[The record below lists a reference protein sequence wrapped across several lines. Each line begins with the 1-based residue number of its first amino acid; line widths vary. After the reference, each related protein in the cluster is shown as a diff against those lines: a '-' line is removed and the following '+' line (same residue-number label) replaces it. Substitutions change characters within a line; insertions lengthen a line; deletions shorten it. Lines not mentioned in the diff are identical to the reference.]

1 MYLDRRSTVIWV
13 YLSKALAAHS
23 NNNNNNNTQSNN
35 TTTTT
40 QSLLFRLS

>member
-23 NNNNNNNTQSNN
+23 NNNNNTTTQSNN
-35 TTTTT
+35 TTTT

>member
-1 MYLDRRSTVIWV
+1 MYLDRRSTDIWV

-23 NNNNNNNTQSNN
+23 NNNNNTTTQSNN
-35 TTTTT
+35 TTTT